1 MNNSNLKI
9 IMKTKLIIICCA
21 LLFISCLPDEEEA
34 RIGFTFTISNQSGVE
49 HENVKI
55 TIGGIEN
62 GEFVGTGSYTLPTI
76 WIRSNNSEAQS
87 FAIDN
92 NRWKPNLNLIKEISE
107 QAYFTVQLEGESP
120 ILLYDIF
127 ENDVLVSARITEN
140 SVIKNKY
147 SGNFSISLYGNGDIR
162 GVLYEQ

>member
-1 MNNSNLKI
+1 MNK

-34 RIGFTFTISNQSGVE
+34 QIGFTFTIANQSSVE

-62 GEFVGTGSYTLPTI
+62 GEFVGTDSYIFPKIMVL
-76 WIRSNNSEAQS
+76 SNDWPDTSGNQSQS

-92 NRWKPNLNLIKEISE
+92 NRWKPNLSLVKEISE
-107 QAYFTVQLEGESP
+107 KAYFTVQLDGKEA
-120 ILLYDIF
+120 ILLYDASSVLANILIP
-127 ENDVLVSARITEN
+127 ENNLVRSSDGLMFISIKEDTVLGGI
-140 SVIKNKY
+140 
-147 SGNFSISLYGNGDIR
+147 
-162 GVLYEQ
+162 

>member
-9 IMKTKLIIICCA
+9 IMKTKLIIIYCA

-34 RIGFTFTISNQSGVE
+34 QIGFTFTIANQSSVE

-62 GEFVGTGSYTLPTI
+62 GEFVGTDSYIFPNILVL
-76 WIRSNNSEAQS
+76 SNDWPDTSGNQSQS

-92 NRWKPNLNLIKEISE
+92 NRWKPNLSLVKEISE
-107 QAYFTVQLEGESP
+107 KAYFTVQLDGKEA
-120 ILLYDIF
+120 ILLYDA
-127 ENDVLVSARITEN
+127 S
-140 SVIKNKY
+140 
-147 SGNFSISLYGNGDIR
+147 
-162 GVLYEQ
+162 GVLANILIPENNLVRSSDGLMFISIKEDTVLGGI